1 MATNHD
7 TVSMP
12 ADFGFGDDEALLRDT
27 ARKLLRDEFPVD
39 HLRRLVA
46 GDVDAVYERGERP
59 GWDDE
64 LWRRL
69 VDLGWTGLAV
79 PEEHG
84 GVGCRLVAIA
94 ALLEEVGRAALPS
107 PLPTTLAATYVLRAA
122 SESGSPGAAAWLQ
135 RIASGTTM
143 SLAWCAA
150 SGSWSAADTEL
161 RLRRDGD
168 RWVLD
173 GSNHFVQDA
182 CKVDALLAIARDGD
196 ALALVAVPVGASGL
210 TLEQEHIVDLT
221 RDQATARFAG
231 VRVTESD
238 VLSRDAGAALAEA
251 WPALLV
257 IAAADL
263 CGTAEWQLQTT
274 VEYAKTRVQFDRP
287 IGFFQAVKHPLVN
300 GMVDLDRARSLL
312 FHAACCIDSGA
323 PEAAVAARMAKSAAG
338 DAGAFLSDRSV
349 QLHGGIGFTWEC
361 DVHLF
366 FKRSLHAQAL
376 YGDAVDQRR
385 ELADLLMGPVGAGGA
400 G

>member
-1 MATNHD
+1 MTTTSNS
-7 TVSMP
+7 VSMP

-39 HLRRLVA
+39 RLRRLVA
-46 GDVDAVYERGERP
+46 ADVDAVYERGERP
-59 GWDDE
+59 GWDE
-64 LWRRL
+64 ALWRKII
-69 VDLGWTGLAV
+69 DLGWTSLAV

-84 GVGCRLVAIA
+84 GAGCRLVAIA

-107 PLPTTLAATYVLRAA
+107 PLPATLAATYVLRAA
-122 SESGSPGAAAWLQ
+122 AEAGSTGAAAWLE
-135 RIASGTTM
+135 RIAAGTTM

-150 SGSWSAADTEL
+150 DGSWSAADTGL
-161 RLRRDGD
+161 RLRHDGGSL
-168 RWVLD
+168 VLD
-173 GSNHFVQDA
+173 GSAHFVQDA
-182 CKVDALLAIARDGD
+182 FKVDALLAIARDGGD
-196 ALALVAVPVGASGL
+196 LVLVAVPVGASGL
-210 TLEQEHIVDLT
+210 ALEQEHIVDLT
-221 RDQATARFAG
+221 RDQATARCAG
-231 VRVTESD
+231 VRVVTSD
-238 VLSRDAGAALAEA
+238 VLSRAAGAALASA

-274 VEYAKTRVQFDRP
+274 VEYAKTRVQFERP

-312 FHAACCIDSGA
+312 YHAACCIDAGA

-376 YGDAVDQRR
+376 CGDSVDQRR
-385 ELADLLMGPVGAGGA
+385 ELADLLIGPIGAGAA